1 MATAETLNVGPP
13 APQKQAPEQPR
24 KGKAQ
29 QARGEEEDEGQK
41 GAGRPADV
49 QWFRV
54 MEDCEV
60 PNRTGKYMLKR
71 GKVLSTKEF
80 NLQELKDAGVKLED
94 SPEPAWHRK
103 LQETGR
109 SFAR

>member
-1 MATAETLNVGPP
+1 MATAETLNVGTPVP
-13 APQKQAPEQPR
+13 QQQAKAAPKGAKAPQ
-24 KGKAQ
+24 
-29 QARGEEEDEGQK
+29 AREAEDEGPP
-41 GAGRPADV
+41 AGRPTEI

-71 GKVLSTKEF
+71 GKVLSTKEYS
-80 NLQELKDAGVKLED
+80 LQELKDGGVKLEETT
-94 SPEPAWHRK
+94 EPAWHRK